1 MNKNLVLGAGLVALS
16 TCCNIGGTVG
26 AIKLQQ
32 KITGKPAGCIGS
44 IAHVIS
50 NDKIENK
57 LACFGEMNKEGV
69 KDSFKL
75 VAATGAAAGA
85 GAIATAA
92 SPTVKGAVKNL
103 ISKTGKALSNV
114 SVSGKTV
121 KDLIKST
128 KVFSKFNALPTPAK
142 AAILAGGAV
151 FATGLALLNNIAS
164 AKAGYI
170 EAKHETKEDSIQDK
184 LDKAQK
190 VVVY

>member
-1 MNKNLVLGAGLVALS
+1 MNQKVLLGGIAALS
-16 TCCNIGGTVG
+16 GCAGIAAPIA
-26 AIKLQQ
+26 AIKLQN
-32 KITGKPAGCIGS
+32 KVTGKPTGCIGS
-44 IAHVIS
+44 IAHVAT

-57 LACFGEMNKEGV
+57 LDCFKEMNKEAL
-69 KDSFKL
+69 KDNFKL

-85 GAIATAA
+85 GAIATVA

-142 AAILAGGAV
+142 AAVLAGGAV

-170 EAKHETKEDSIQDK
+170 EAKHEAKEENIQEK

>member
-1 MNKNLVLGAGLVALS
+1 MNKNLAVGAGLAALS
-16 TCCNIGGTVG
+16 TCCSLGGSIG

-44 IAHVIS
+44 VAHIIS

-57 LACFGEMNKEGV
+57 FACFKEMNKEGA
-69 KDSFKL
+69 KDTIKL
-75 VAATGAAAGA
+75 AAATGVAAGA

-92 SPTVKGAVKNL
+92 SPTVKGAVKNV

-114 SVSGKTV
+114 SVSGKSL
-121 KDLIKST
+121 KELITST
-128 KVFSKFNALPTPAK
+128 KAFTKFNALPAPAK

-151 FATGLALLNNIAS
+151 LATGLALLNNVSA

-170 EAKHETKEDSIQDK
+170 EAKHEAK
-184 LDKAQK
+184 
-190 VVVY
+190 